1 MTPSSG
7 EGGQVRGAAVALLQA
22 WVLGVDGRDKRVM
35 TASSSDE
42 ESDELIMGVI
52 VRYHNLIS

>member
-1 MTPSSG
+1 M
-7 EGGQVRGAAVALLQA
+7 RGAAVALLQA